1 MYVNVN
7 LMVGILIRITANAD
21 VTVKIWNNIMY
32 TKKKKKQKKE
42 KKRNRFGI
50 LLNVFVKM
58 ANI

>member
-32 TKKKKKQKKE
+32 TKKKKKKKE

>member
-21 VTVKIWNNIMY
+21 VTVKILNNIMY
-32 TKKKKKQKKE
+32 TKKKKKKKE

>member
-7 LMVGILIRITANAD
+7 LMVGILIRITPNANL
-21 VTVKIWNNIMY
+21 TVKISCIQ
-32 TKKKKKQKKE
+32 KKKKKKRE
-42 KKRNRFGI
+42 KRNRFGI

>member
-32 TKKKKKQKKE
+32 KKKKKKRKKKKKE
-42 KKRNRFGI
+42 I
-50 LLNVFVKM
+50 DLESC
-58 ANI
+58 

>member
-32 TKKKKKQKKE
+32 TKKKRKKKKE

>member
-32 TKKKKKQKKE
+32 KKKKKKKKE

>member
-32 TKKKKKQKKE
+32 TKKKKKNKKE

>member
-32 TKKKKKQKKE
+32 TKKKKKKKKE

>member
-32 TKKKKKQKKE
+32 TKKKKKMYKKKKKKRKKKKKE
-42 KKRNRFGI
+42 I
-50 LLNVFVKM
+50 DLESC
-58 ANI
+58 

>member
-32 TKKKKKQKKE
+32 TKKKKKKE

>member
-21 VTVKIWNNIMY
+21 VTVKIWNNIIK
-32 TKKKKKQKKE
+32 TKKKKKKKKE

>member
-7 LMVGILIRITANAD
+7 LMVGILIRITANA
-21 VTVKIWNNIMY
+21 VVNVKIWNNIMY
-32 TKKKKKQKKE
+32 TKKKKKKKKE